1 MLFLCHAGWAT
12 TVEEFIKV
20 TPGLTIQV
28 TNDSANPWTVNENGE
43 LTSNMH
49 DAKGETIISFTN
61 TSPTDIYVSFEWEIE
76 RVGISDM
83 SMLYYSVGDNANKL
97 LNSLLGYEVALTLP
111 ATTALNIKY
120 KKSIL
125 IGSTN
130 VGGYG
135 IIKNLNFTQPQSY
148 TDDYNCTWTFYPF
161 SDHTAKVISFSG
173 SAEEVII
180 PSTLSFGEEEYV
192 VTSIME
198 KAFKDNTAITSVT
211 IPECVTSIG
220 NYAFSGCTNLSN
232 VSMGENVAL
241 GIGTFEG
248 TNMMIGNGGVFGT
261 YADSDGGIWGFTING
276 SSTAASITS
285 YTGPATEMVIPS
297 FITYKD
303 FEYPVNAIS
312 ANAFKDNA
320 AITSVTIPESVSHI
334 GDYAFYGC
342 ICLRNVTMSDN
353 VVLGTDVFTNTS
365 IYSDQNVTGSYTDSN
380 GSLWGYQINQ
390 GINGV
395 SITSYSGN
403 DFLLVVPTEID
414 YNGARFVVKKIE
426 SNVFKDNVN
435 ITSVTLPNSLHTI
448 GEQTFYNCTNLIS
461 VNIPDAVTSIGN
473 MAFRGCSSLATVNIS
488 ANSALQSI
496 GSYAFNGC
504 SLLASFA
511 MPDGVTSIGSNAFYN
526 CSKLASIKIPDG
538 VKTIGS
544 SAFYGCSSLRNVEIS
559 DNASLETIEN
569 YAFRGCYALESFNF
583 TANLK
588 SIGSWAFATDYYW
601 WNNNN
606 GVDYVNTSSYMSLK
620 SIDLT
625 KCTSLTTIGEYA
637 FFGTHATKIDMS
649 GCTSLISIG
658 NNAFSGNNYVSELDM
673 SGCSSLTTISDA
685 AFCRLGYNQTN
696 GCSIKLDGCNTLT
709 AINQVAFYN
718 SYITSINL
726 SECTALQS
734 IGSYAFASCP
744 MLAEVTIPDAVTAFG
759 TYAFYNDTRLKTI
772 NFGNDSALRS
782 IGNYA
787 FQNCSSLQGITLPK
801 GVGSINSYTF
811 SDCSALKTI
820 VIPAYGDLESIG
832 MNAFENCS
840 SLSVLAVPATVTS
853 IASSAFNFG
862 VGKTVL
868 VFASADPAGYD
879 ANMFNNLGENNNVR
893 VKIPAN
899 ALEVYQTKYPDIAFI
914 YTDVERIELNHEELN
929 ASVNNDYAFTATVY
943 PEDAV
948 SAIQW
953 TTSDESVATIDA
965 EGRLHGVA
973 EGTVTITAMSLDGSE
988 VKAECPVT
996 VTFVNMQGIQLAKE
1010 SYWLKSGGYGNVGI
1024 TTTPTDA
1031 SDRNVTFTTSDPEIA
1046 TVDENGKVTAL
1057 SVGKCTITATSVS
1070 NPDVTATTE
1079 IDVRAYK
1086 PARWIVEDNNGDG
1099 YFTLKDAETG
1109 LYAYYSG
1116 NYLPENSSYCSI
1128 TASNYG
1134 EGNSRSEWLVLATK
1148 SNDSKVTEIEDGKDY
1163 YLYNRCYG
1171 YWVTRQYDKMAAY
1184 RSSSSSYA
1192 STVQFK
1198 KLDDGTYN
1206 IALDGSLLQEGANEG
1221 NTLSMYSATG
1231 GNDDW
1236 DYTVTNSIFYPET
1249 LSAMMTSYK
1258 SAATDVVM
1266 PENVKYDGAMYPVY
1280 GANSSLDGCNYVTSI
1295 TLPSTFRL
1303 FRMYQESGAYNAY
1316 YGTFGY
1322 YYPWEQGSYAPNL
1335 RSIIIPEGVTN
1346 IPSYTFYSCENL
1358 DNVVLPSTVKNI
1370 DNYAFGNC
1378 TGLTNIKLSAG
1389 LNTLGDYAFNGC
1401 NQLNSIEIPASNE
1414 TFATA
1419 DGVLYKKDYSDI
1431 VLFPKGKT
1439 GSYTIP
1445 STMTAIRS
1453 SLFESAKIGAIA
1465 IPSSIESIGERAFY
1479 NCNALTEITIPA
1491 SVKNIENNAF
1501 NASLLSK
1508 INLVGDV
1515 PATLASTN
1523 SFYSDAFFF
1532 VPDEQIDTY
1541 KAAPIWNDM
1550 ENRIFT
1556 NAAFTEVT
1564 NTAKNGRINLAENIG
1579 IGNEQKVVGLKVH
1592 GTVNGWDIMVMNTK
1606 MSNLRYLDL
1615 SDARIVADE
1624 GYKYYS
1630 NYSTQDN
1637 VLGAYSFYQ
1646 MSNLRTIALP
1656 KDITSIGSYALAGC
1670 GKLTSV
1676 TGIGENV
1683 STISSYAFQ
1692 NCYNLPSISI
1702 PSSVNSIG
1710 NYAFQSCSGLQD
1722 VTFSEGLASIGS
1734 YAFESCSRLK
1744 SLKLPNSLNSIGSYA
1759 FSGCNKLEEI
1769 IFPKDLKE
1777 INYAAFQYCSGLKE
1791 LKLPSNLERIY
1802 NYAFNGCTSLKA
1814 IHIPSMLKSIGDY
1827 AFTNCGAQDVYAYT
1841 LAPVPVTA
1849 NTFDYSKAVL
1859 HAPNS
1864 PYSVFLSYYADNGW
1878 RKFLNVLPFDAEYDR
1893 WYLGE
1898 DQDLTLD
1905 KDETIPNVDGE
1916 QAEGEMNAGSGIIMN
1931 STAYQWLDKLNL
1943 KWKEGKAPSV
1953 LDNGSMFVD
1962 ELVFTL
1968 DVKANKWY
1976 FFCFP
1981 FDIELNKAKF
1991 NGKFVWRYYDGEE
2004 RAANGQGAWKNI
2016 GGNKLEAFK
2025 GYIFQTNTAGE
2036 IELTVTDPIFVGGSD
2051 KEVSLEQHAS
2061 DNAQDAGWNFIG
2073 NPELCYFD
2081 LSSFI
2086 GKFNCPITVWDPM
2099 NNTYNAVVPGDDD
2112 YEFYPFQGFFIQKP
2126 VGENAI
2132 EFSADDRQT
2141 YTQSQETMASR
2152 AKSRASRS
2160 IDMNRRIVN
2169 VAISNGV
2176 QTDRTRVVFNDNKSM
2191 DYEPEYDASKFF
2203 STEAVPQIYT
2213 LDNKSVKYAINERP
2227 NRGNTVSIGFV
2238 APADGTYTIL
2248 PQRMDMVM
2256 ALKDNET
2263 GAVHSF
2269 ADGSYEFSAKAGTY
2283 DGRFT
2288 LMPDTNTTGVNG
2300 LQTIG
2305 IVVDT
2310 ANGGITLG
2318 GLNGKTATVFT
2329 LNGIQVATITE
2340 SGHCDVPTGTYLVS
2354 VEDKS
2359 SKVVV
2364 R

>member
-1 MLFLCHAGWAT
+1 M
-12 TVEEFIKV
+12 
-20 TPGLTIQV
+20 
-28 TNDSANPWTVNENGE
+28 
-43 LTSNMH
+43 
-49 DAKGETIISFTN
+49 
-61 TSPTDIYVSFEWEIE
+61 
-76 RVGISDM
+76 
-83 SMLYYSVGDNANKL
+83 
-97 LNSLLGYEVALTLP
+97 
-111 ATTALNIKY
+111 
-120 KKSIL
+120 
-125 IGSTN
+125 
-130 VGGYG
+130 
-135 IIKNLNFTQPQSY
+135 
-148 TDDYNCTWTFYPF
+148 
-161 SDHTAKVISFSG
+161 
-173 SAEEVII
+173 
-180 PSTLSFGEEEYV
+180 
-192 VTSIME
+192 
-198 KAFKDNTAITSVT
+198 
-211 IPECVTSIG
+211 PE
-220 NYAFSGCTNLSN
+220 
-232 VSMGENVAL
+232 
-241 GIGTFEG
+241 
-248 TNMMIGNGGVFGT
+248 
-261 YADSDGGIWGFTING
+261 
-276 SSTAASITS
+276 
-285 YTGPATEMVIPS
+285 
-297 FITYKD
+297 
-303 FEYPVNAIS
+303 
-312 ANAFKDNA
+312 
-320 AITSVTIPESVSHI
+320 
-334 GDYAFYGC
+334 
-342 ICLRNVTMSDN
+342 
-353 VVLGTDVFTNTS
+353 
-365 IYSDQNVTGSYTDSN
+365 
-380 GSLWGYQINQ
+380 
-390 GINGV
+390 
-395 SITSYSGN
+395 
-403 DFLLVVPTEID
+403 
-414 YNGARFVVKKIE
+414 
-426 SNVFKDNVN
+426 
-435 ITSVTLPNSLHTI
+435 
-448 GEQTFYNCTNLIS
+448 
-461 VNIPDAVTSIGN
+461 
-473 MAFRGCSSLATVNIS
+473 
-488 ANSALQSI
+488 
-496 GSYAFNGC
+496 
-504 SLLASFA
+504 
-511 MPDGVTSIGSNAFYN
+511 GVTSIESQAFYN

-544 SAFYGCSSLRNVEIS
+544 YAFYGCSSLKNVEIS
-559 DNASLETIEN
+559 DDASLETIEGD
-569 YAFRGCYALESFNF
+569 AFRGCYALESFNF
-583 TANLK
+583 TENLK
-588 SIGSWAFATDYYW
+588 SIGSWAFATDSKYGTTI
-601 WNNNN
+601 N
-606 GVDYVNTSSYMSLK
+606 GVICYYPNSYISFV

-625 KCTSLTTIGEYA
+625 KCTSLTTIGAGA
-637 FFGTHATKIDMS
+637 FAGTKATKIDMS
-649 GCTSLISIG
+649 GCTNLTSIG
-658 NNAFSGNNYVSELDM
+658 NNAFSGNYYVSELDM
-673 SGCSSLTTISDA
+673 SGCTALTTISDA

-696 GCSIKLDGCNTLT
+696 GCSIKLDGCNALT

-718 SYITSINL
+718 SYITSIDL

-744 MLAEVTIPDAVTAFG
+744 KLTEVTIPDAVTAFG

-787 FQNCSSLQGITLPK
+787 FQYCSSLQGITLPK

-811 SDCSALKTI
+811 SGCSALKN
-820 VIPAYGDLESIG
+820 VLIPSDGDLKSIG

-868 VFASADPAGYD
+868 VFASADPVGYD

-893 VKIPAN
+893 VKIPAS

-914 YTDVERIELNHEELN
+914 YTDVERIELNHDELN

-973 EGTVTITAMSLDGSE
+973 EGNVIITAMSLDGSD

-996 VTFVNMQGIQLAKE
+996 VTFVNMQSIQLAQE
-1010 SYWLKSGGYGNVGI
+1010 SYWLKSGGFGNVGI

-1031 SDRNVTFTTSDPEIA
+1031 SDRNVTFTTSNPEIA

-1057 SVGKCTITATSVS
+1057 SVGKCTIAATSVCT
-1070 NPDVTATTE
+1070 PDVTATAE

-1099 YFTLKDAETG
+1099 YFTLKDAETD
-1109 LYAYYSG
+1109 LYAYCSG
-1116 NYLPENSSYCSI
+1116 SYIPESTSYYGI

-1134 EGNSRSEWLVLATK
+1134 EGYSCSEWLVLT
-1148 SNDSKVTEIEDGKDY
+1148 DTWTGSKVTEIEDGKDY
-1163 YLYNRCYG
+1163 YLYNRYNG
-1171 YWVTRQYDKMAAY
+1171 YYVCKQYNKMTTY
-1184 RSSSSSYA
+1184 KYSNSSYT

-1198 KLDDGTYN
+1198 KLDDGTYY
-1206 IALDGSLLQEGANEG
+1206 IALEGNLLQEGAHEG
-1221 NTLSMYSATG
+1221 NVLSIYSANG

-1236 DYTVTNSIFYPET
+1236 DYTVTNSICYPET

-1258 SAATDVVM
+1258 AAATDVVM

-1280 GANSSLDGCNYVTSI
+1280 GVMYNLRGCYDVTSLI
-1295 TLPSTFRL
+1295 LPSTFRM
-1303 FRMYQESGAYNAY
+1303 FATSFYS
-1316 YGTFGY
+1316 GTFGN
-1322 YYPWEQGSYAPNL
+1322 PLGSCSAPDL
-1335 RSIIIPEGVTN
+1335 CSITIPEGVTS
-1346 IPSYTFYSCENL
+1346 IPAITFYGCGNL
-1358 DNVVLPSTVKNI
+1358 DNVVLPSTVEYI
-1370 DNYAFGNC
+1370 EDSAFAYC
-1378 TGLTNIKLSAG
+1378 AGLTNIKLSAG
-1389 LNTLGDYAFNGC
+1389 LTTLSDNAFNGC

-1431 VLFPKGKT
+1431 AVFPKGKT

-1453 SLFESAKIGAIA
+1453 NLFEDAKIGAVT

-1479 NCNALTEITIPA
+1479 NCYALTEITIPA

-1508 INLVGDV
+1508 INMVGDV
-1515 PATLASTN
+1515 PASLTSTN

-1550 ENRIFT
+1550 ENRIFANT
-1556 NAAFTEVT
+1556 MAFTEVT
-1564 NTAKNGRINLAENIG
+1564 NTAENGRINLAENIG
-1579 IGNEQKVVGLKVH
+1579 LGNEQKVVGLKVH
-1592 GTVNGWDIMVMNTK
+1592 GTINGWDIMVMNTK

-1777 INYAAFQYCSGLKE
+1777 INYAAFQNCYGLKE

-1814 IHIPSMLKSIGDY
+1814 IHIPSMLQSIGDY

-2152 AKSRASRS
+2152 AKSRAARS

-2340 SGHCDVPTGTYLVS
+2340 SGHCDVPTGTYIVS